1 MEHLIR
7 VAISI
12 DEHSKTVA
20 LSESI
25 DHPYKGCDSCSKTN
39 YDVIFPHLLG
49 CDIAW

>member
-1 MEHLIR
+1 MEHLVG

-12 DEHSKTVA
+12 DEHSKPVV
-20 LSESI
+20 LSKLI
-25 DHPYKGCDSCSKTN
+25 YHPDKGCDSCAKAN